1 MIFFKWSFFNFLL
14 TRISFWS
21 FKEFSP
27 SSKAK
32 LSKSTSYM
40 INVAP
45 GPFLCFKSSL
55 VKIICQLY
63 FCNHVDKIL
72 ETAYR
77 KASLT
82 LFISVYE
89 LGFYVICKHLTCF
102 VLKDSNIFCWEIW
115 ANLSELTSFYF
126 PMKSLENLCFFE
138 DFRKNSGYI
147 IR

>member
-32 LSKSTSYM
+32 LSKSKSDM

-55 VKIICQLY
+55 AKIICQPY
-63 FCNHVDKIL
+63 FCNYVHKIL
-72 ETAYR
+72 ETAYS

-82 LFISVYE
+82 LFISVNH
-89 LGFYVICKHLTCF
+89 LGFYVICKYLTCF
-102 VLKDSNIFCWEIW
+102 VLKDSSIFCWEIW

-138 DFRKNSGYI
+138 DFRKNRGYI